1 MRWMFR
7 FTLIYLLS
15 LTSACSMFQN
25 KNSFPPKQQQLIEL
39 TGKPN
44 TTCEVLINQK
54 SLGIFTVPATINLGS
69 ITGKLEAKCTLDG
82 FVIVPQIRS
91 DNHIDIDAEPAI
103 RNEGEP
109 KPRDCQDQLVVKG
122 PCTRTTSTVES
133 VEIIIR
139 QSK

>member
-1 MRWMFR
+1 MLR

-15 LTSACSMFQN
+15 LTSACSIFQSE
-25 KNSFPPKQQQLIEL
+25 NSFPPEQQQLLEL

-54 SLGIFTVPATINLGS
+54 SLGIFSVPATINLGS

-91 DNHIDIDAEPAI
+91 DNHIDIEAKPAI
-103 RNEGEP
+103 RNDGQP

-122 PCTRTTSTVES
+122 PCPKPTSKVES